1 MVVTVKLPLFCM
13 NNISEWGLPCKGQQ
27 QDNGSNYF
35 TKSDCLLCNR
45 NYYYFR
51 YAISL
56 FNLSNISMN

>member
-1 MVVTVKLPLFCM
+1 MVVTAKLPVFCM
-13 NNISEWGLPCKGQQ
+13 NNISEWSLQRKGQQ

-35 TKSDCLLCNR
+35 TKSDRLLCNR

-56 FNLSNISMN
+56 FNLSNIAMN